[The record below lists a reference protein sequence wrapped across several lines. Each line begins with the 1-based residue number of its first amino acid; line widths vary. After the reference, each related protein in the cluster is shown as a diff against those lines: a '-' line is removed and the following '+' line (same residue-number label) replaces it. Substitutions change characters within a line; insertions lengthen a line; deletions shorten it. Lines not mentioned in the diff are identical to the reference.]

1 MLTFWPV
8 TGNLVS
14 APKGHASFSRIQ
26 VELLFLPTE
35 EVSRITFFFVICL
48 QMDVAKSELEIYKSQ
63 YETAVNQLKEAKD
76 NLEKTLET
84 RTDRKR

>member
-1 MLTFWPV
+1 
-8 TGNLVS
+8 
-14 APKGHASFSRIQ
+14 
-26 VELLFLPTE
+26 
-35 EVSRITFFFVICL
+35 
-48 QMDVAKSELEIYKSQ
+48 MDVAKSELEIYKSQ